1 MSQTN
6 LKLQPRGM
14 LFRSDAR
21 FTAAARF
28 WSKSECE
35 LWEGKAGESSGMG
48 APTVLVNVEEPEK

>member
-1 MSQTN
+1 
-6 LKLQPRGM
+6 M